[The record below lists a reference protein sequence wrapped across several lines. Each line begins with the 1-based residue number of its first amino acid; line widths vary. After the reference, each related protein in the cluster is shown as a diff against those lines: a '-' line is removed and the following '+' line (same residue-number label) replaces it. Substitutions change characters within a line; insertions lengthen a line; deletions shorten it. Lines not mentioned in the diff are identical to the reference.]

1 MANEKL
7 QLPDGKYIDIPA
19 GTSDE
24 TKQDFLN
31 KLFNENPNLVNVN
44 PNQATPDKTGKVI
57 PEDTTISPDPVPSK
71 PVAMGKENSLIYE
84 LGVVAPYEAS
94 RKLINS
100 TGNLIDGLGD
110 TLGEATNFY
119 GLALGKDAKNGL
131 VELISYD
138 EAKERKIKDPL
149 WGEAGKIDFNNIQG
163 FFYDPANPENDRHT
177 NTFVGSIAE
186 TMMQF
191 LIPYGG
197 ISKAVTLNP
206 TTWYGRYA
214 LNASKGSAAGFVAFD
229 ENSGRATDLLASYA
243 PNFVD
248 NYLSYLKSDPN
259 DKWWEG
265 RLKNEIEGL
274 GLGVIAEFI
283 FKGAKLTKLGAN
295 KIANNID
302 AQADKKII
310 EEAQQKIA
318 ELKNQLEAGGTPK
331 STSDAMLEAH
341 VVLNQ
346 IDGLPK
352 IKKPEISIEQKVQL
366 EKDLI
371 KEEVNLNVEKWKNG
385 DLSTEDAFLIPRRYF
400 NFNTLPKIKYD
411 EAGNAVRDAQGKVV
425 VDVTVAQDRNDFVR
439 SALSVFDVLK
449 DNFSKWSPKFTDD
462 VIRKSASEEIGD
474 INKVVKDFGELT
486 KATKDSASTVYAHE
500 MILASMI
507 KHLPSLQRDSI
518 LTKNTAQ
525 VDNVLAY
532 IFTMW
537 DNRGIFASNTG
548 GNLRTLGMAKRDLQT
563 VTTIEE
569 NLKKAINELNNF
581 GGRDV
586 SPEIRKQ
593 AFDKFKDKL
602 STLDSP
608 SATRRILNWVFA
620 NKSWEVANQL
630 WINSLLS
637 NPKTLIVN
645 GVGSAVAS
653 MAKPL
658 SQKLGAKLSKLEAQ
672 VFDPENIGKI
682 KEYEKQISEASETLA
697 SLAQFI
703 GDSLTYA
710 KSAWKNSEAVLEG
723 ATAST
728 KTDTSFQAIPK
739 ELGGNIIN
747 APSRAL
753 NATDEFFKQIN
764 YRAKVRGLAVA
775 EAKAQNLTGKEFD
788 DFIASYWRNSFDETG
803 LRGTNLEALRYAK
816 EVTFTNDLQ
825 GFAKG
830 FQDFVNQYPIL
841 KQGFPFIRTPFN
853 LAKAVADGTPLA
865 GMYRWKDLLGQSG
878 DPRAITRARGDLA
891 MGSIFLTSAYL
902 LYEAGIIQGATQQ
915 SGGIFNSNEGKSL
928 DKFKDTDLVRM
939 NKGTGFVPYSFK
951 IGNTQIEFK
960 RIEPF
965 GTFFAL
971 IADIGENYNK
981 LEEKQKEKLGAS
993 MLLWSMN
1000 QLKENPI
1007 DMGDRMKMGSLAVAS
1022 GVRDN
1027 IFSKTFFTQANDI
1040 LESIMNSD
1048 ENSAGQ
1054 YIRNKFGSFI
1064 PNIYTRALND
1074 PFFRDSKNLIDEFK
1088 KRSGIGTPPS
1098 PYYNFMGEPLQNPT
1112 ADVSRFA
1119 NSVFSPMTIQGKNKD
1134 KVVEELL
1141 RIGEAP
1147 KKYSYYTDF
1156 GNDLRDFKSGA
1167 NTAYD
1172 KLNDIL
1178 RTTKIN
1184 GLTLRQK
1191 LESEIG
1197 TDYYRQLSD
1206 PINLGK
1212 NVTDKGAKWND
1223 VINYYTTLYKDDA
1236 ERKFEDQQKFFKD
1249 ANGKSLAD
1257 QEKTRKNNLEVIS
1270 NKRRTPEYLGERIQ
1284 PDVGEIRQPKA
1295 KNKLDDLFNLFNNQQ

>member
-44 PNQATPDKTGKVI
+44 PNQATPDKKGKTI
-57 PEDTTISPDPVPSK
+57 AEDTTISPDPVPSK

-149 WGEAGKIDFNNIQG
+149 WGEAGKIDFNKIQG

-177 NTFVGSIAE
+177 TSFVGGMAE

-191 LIPYGG
+191 LAPYGAV
-197 ISKAVTLNP
+197 SKAVTLNP
-206 TTWYGRYA
+206 VSWYGRLSLTSA
-214 LNASKGSAAGFVAFD
+214 KGASAGFVAFD

-248 NYLSYLKSDPN
+248 NYIPYLKSNPD
-259 DKWWEG
+259 DKWYEG
-265 RLKNEIEGL
+265 RFKNELEGL
-274 GLGVIAEFI
+274 GLGLFAEAI
-283 FKGAKLTKLGAN
+283 FKTARLAKMGADKF
-295 KIANNID
+295 ANNLD

-310 EEAQQKIA
+310 EEATQKIA
-318 ELKNQLEAGGTPK
+318 ELKNQLDAGGTPK

-346 IDGLPK
+346 IDGLAK
-352 IKKPEISIEQKVQL
+352 IKRPDISIEQKIKL
-366 EKDLI
+366 EKDLL
-371 KEEVNLNVEKWKNG
+371 KEEINLNVEKWKNG
-385 DLSTEDAFLIPRRYF
+385 ELSSDDAFAIPRRYF

-425 VDVTVAQDRNDFVR
+425 VDVTVEQDRNEFVK
-439 SALSVFDVLK
+439 SAISVFDLFK
-449 DNFSKWSPKFTDD
+449 DNFTKWSPKFSDD
-462 VIRKSASEEIGD
+462 AIRKGAFEEVDD
-474 INKVVKDFGELT
+474 ISKVINDVGELT
-486 KATKDSASTVYAHE
+486 KATKDKAPTIYAHE
-500 MILASMI
+500 MVLNSLLRE
-507 KHLPSLQRDSI
+507 LPALQRTSLI
-518 LTKNTAQ
+518 TKNTAQ

-537 DNRGIFASNTG
+537 DNRAMLASNTG
-548 GNLRTLGMAKRDLQT
+548 GNLRTLGIAKRDFLT
-563 VTTIEE
+563 VKTIEE
-569 NLKKAINELNNF
+569 NLNKAINELNNF

-602 STLDSP
+602 ALLDNP
-608 SATRRILNWVFA
+608 SATRRILNFA
-620 NKSWEVANQL
+620 FNNRTWEVANQL
-630 WINSLLS
+630 WINALLS

-645 GVGSAVAS
+645 GVGNAVAS

-658 SQKLGAKLSKLEAQ
+658 SQKLGAKISKLEAQ

-682 KEYEKQISEASETLA
+682 KEYEKQIDEASETLA
-697 SLAQFI
+697 SLTQFI

-710 KSAWKNSEAVLEG
+710 KATWKNSEAILEG
-723 ATAST
+723 AYAST
-728 KTDTSFQAIPK
+728 KTDTSFQGISPK
-739 ELGGNIIN
+739 FGGNIIN
-747 APSRAL
+747 IPSRAL

-764 YRAKVRGLAVA
+764 YRAKVRGLAVS
-775 EAKAQNLTGKEFD
+775 EAKARNLAGKEFD
-788 DFIASYWRNSFDETG
+788 DYIASYFRNSFDETG

-816 EVTFTNDLQ
+816 ELTYTSDLQ

-830 FQDFVNQYPIL
+830 FQDWVNQYPVL
-841 KQGFPFIRTPFN
+841 RQAFPFIRTPFN

-891 MGSIFLTSAYL
+891 VGSIFLTSAYL

-915 SGGIFNSNEGKSL
+915 SGGIFNSNEGKPL

-939 NKGTGFVPYSFK
+939 NKATGFVPYSFK
-951 IGNTQIEFK
+951 LGNYQIEFK

-971 IADIGENYNK
+971 MADIGENYNK
-981 LEEKQKEKLGAS
+981 MEEKQKEKLGAS

-1007 DMGDRMKMGSLAVAS
+1007 TFGDRAKMGALAVAS

-1074 PFFRDSKNLIDEFK
+1074 PFFRDSKSIVDEFK
-1088 KRSGIGTPPS
+1088 KRSGVGTPPS
-1098 PYYNFMGEPLQNPT
+1098 PYYNFMGEPLKNPT
-1112 ADVSRFA
+1112 GDIARFV
-1119 NSVFSPMTIQGKNKD
+1119 NTVFSPMTIQGKNKD
-1134 KVVEELL
+1134 KVVDELL
-1141 RIGEAP
+1141 KIGEAP
-1147 KKYSYYTDF
+1147 KKYSYFTDL
-1156 GNDLRDFKSGA
+1156 GNDLRDFKSGS

-1197 TDYYRQLSD
+1197 TDYYRQLPD

-1212 NVTDKGAKWND
+1212 TVTNKGAKWDD
-1223 VINYYTTLYKDDA
+1223 VINYYTTLYKDEA
-1236 ERKFEDQQKFFKD
+1236 ERRFEDQHKFFKD

>member
-1 MANEKL
+1 MANEQL
-7 QLPDGKYIDIPA
+7 QLPDGKYIDVPA

-24 TKQDFLN
+24 TKQNFLN
-31 KLFNENPNLVNVN
+31 KLFNETPNLVNVN
-44 PNQATPDKTGKVI
+44 PSQATPNTTGTPQK
-57 PEDTTISPDPVPSK
+57 EDTTISPDPVPSK
-71 PVAMGKENSLIYE
+71 SVAMGKENSLLYE

-119 GLALGKDAKNGL
+119 GLALGKDANNGL
-131 VELISYD
+131 VELLSYK

-149 WGEAGKIDFNNIQG
+149 WGEAGKIDFNNIKG

-177 NTFVGSIAE
+177 TSFVGGMAE

-191 LIPYGG
+191 LAPYGAV
-197 ISKAVTLNP
+197 SKAVTLNP
-206 TTWYGRYA
+206 VSWYGKLSLTSA
-214 LNASKGSAAGFVAFD
+214 KGASAGFVAFD
-229 ENSGRATDLLASYA
+229 ENSGRATDWLATYA
-243 PNFVD
+243 PNWVD
-248 NYLSYLKSDPN
+248 SYLPYLKSNPD
-259 DKWWEG
+259 DKWYEG
-265 RLKNEIEGL
+265 RFKNELEGL
-274 GLGVIAEFI
+274 GLGVLAEGV
-283 FKGAKLTKLGAN
+283 FKTLRLMKMGADKV
-295 KIANNID
+295 ANNID
-302 AQADKKII
+302 ARADKKTI
-310 EEAQQKIA
+310 EEATQKIA
-318 ELKNQLEAGGTPK
+318 ELKNQLEAGGSPK

-352 IKKPEISIEQKVQL
+352 IKRPEISIEQKIKL
-366 EKDLI
+366 EKDLL
-371 KEEVNLNVEKWKNG
+371 KEEINLNVEKWKNG

-411 EAGNAVRDAQGKVV
+411 EAGNAVRDAKGKVV
-425 VDVTVAQDRNDFVR
+425 VDVTVEQDRNEFIK
-439 SALSVFDVLK
+439 SALSVFDVFK

-462 VIRKSASEEIGD
+462 AIRKGASEEVGD
-474 INKVVKDFGELT
+474 INKVVKDFGEIT
-486 KATKDSASTVYAHE
+486 KATKDTASTIYAHE
-500 MILASMI
+500 MILASML
-507 KHLPSLQRDSI
+507 KELPALQRTSLI
-518 LTKNTAQ
+518 TKNTAQ

-537 DNRGIFASNTG
+537 DNRGILASNTG
-548 GNLRTLGMAKRDLQT
+548 GNLRTLGIAKRDFLT
-563 VTTIEE
+563 VKTIDE
-569 NLKKAINELNNF
+569 NLNKAINELNNF

-586 SPEIRKQ
+586 NPAIRKQ
-593 AFDKFKDKL
+593 AFDNFKDKL
-602 STLDSP
+602 SILDNP
-608 SATRRILNWVFA
+608 SAIRRILNFA
-620 NKSWEVANQL
+620 FNNRTWEVANQL
-630 WINSLLS
+630 WINALLS

-658 SQKLGAKLSKLEAQ
+658 SQKLGAKISKWEAQ

-682 KEYEKQISEASETLA
+682 KEYEKQINEASETLA
-697 SLAQFI
+697 SLTQFI

-710 KSAWKNSEAVLEG
+710 KSTWKNSEAVLEG
-723 ATAST
+723 AYAST
-728 KTDTSFQAIPK
+728 KADTNFQGISAK
-739 ELGGNIIN
+739 FGGNYIN
-747 APSRAL
+747 MPTRAL
-753 NATDEFFKQIN
+753 NATDEFFKQMN

-775 EAKAQNLTGKEFD
+775 EAKAQNLVGKEFD
-788 DFIASYWRNSFDETG
+788 DFTASYYRNSFDADG

-816 EVTFTNDLQ
+816 EVTYTTDLQ

-830 FQDFVNQYPIL
+830 FQDWINQYPAL
-841 KQGFPFIRTPFN
+841 RQAFPFIRTPFN

-865 GMYRWKDLLGQSG
+865 ASYRWKDLLGQSG

-891 MGSIFLTSAYL
+891 LGSIFLTSAYL

-915 SGGIFNSNEGKSL
+915 SGGFFNNNEGKPL
-928 DKFKDTDLVRM
+928 DKFTDTDLVRM
-939 NKGTGFVPYSFK
+939 NKARGFVPYSFRLGD
-951 IGNTQIEFK
+951 IQIEFK

-971 IADIGENYNK
+971 MADIGENYNK
-981 LEEKQKEKLGAS
+981 MEEKQKEKLGAS

-1000 QLKENPI
+1000 QLKDNPI
-1007 DMGDRMKMGSLAVAS
+1007 GFGDRAKMGALAVAS

-1048 ENSAGQ
+1048 ANSAGQ

-1074 PFFRDSKNLIDEFK
+1074 PYFRDSKNILDEFK

-1098 PYYNFMGEPLQNPT
+1098 PYYNFMGEPLKNPT
-1112 ADVSRFA
+1112 GDIGRFV
-1119 NSVFSPMTIQGKNKD
+1119 NSVFNPMPIQGINKD
-1134 KVVEELL
+1134 KVVDELL

-1147 KKYSYYTDF
+1147 KKYNYFTDY
-1156 GNDLRDFKSGA
+1156 GNDLRDFKSGS
-1167 NTAYD
+1167 NTAFD

-1178 RTTKIN
+1178 RTTKIG

-1197 TDYYRQLSD
+1197 TDNYRQLSD

-1212 NVTDKGAKWND
+1212 NVTDKGAKWEQ
-1223 VINYYTTLYKDDA
+1223 VINYYTSLYKDEA
-1236 ERKFEDQQKFFKD
+1236 ERRFDEQHKFFKD
-1249 ANGKSLAD
+1249 DNGKSLAD
-1257 QEKTRKNNLEVIS
+1257 QEKTRKTNLEVIS

-1284 PDVGEIRQPKA
+1284 PDVGEIRKPKT
-1295 KNKLDDLFNLFNNQQ
+1295 KNKLDELFNFNNQ

>member
-44 PNQATPDKTGKVI
+44 PNQATPDKTGKTI
-57 PEDTTISPDPVPSK
+57 AEDTTISPDPIPSK
-71 PVAMGKENSLIYE
+71 PVAMGKENSLVYE

-274 GLGVIAEFI
+274 GLGIIAEFI

-318 ELKNQLEAGGTPK
+318 ELKNQLDAGGTPK

-352 IKKPEISIEQKVQL
+352 IKKPDISIEQKVQL

-385 DLSTEDAFLIPRRYF
+385 DLSTEDAFIIPRRYF

-507 KHLPSLQRDSI
+507 KHLPS
-518 LTKNTAQ
+518 
-525 VDNVLAY
+525 
-532 IFTMW
+532 
-537 DNRGIFASNTG
+537 
-548 GNLRTLGMAKRDLQT
+548 
-563 VTTIEE
+563 
-569 NLKKAINELNNF
+569 
-581 GGRDV
+581 
-586 SPEIRKQ
+586 
-593 AFDKFKDKL
+593 
-602 STLDSP
+602 
-608 SATRRILNWVFA
+608 
-620 NKSWEVANQL
+620 
-630 WINSLLS
+630 
-637 NPKTLIVN
+637 
-645 GVGSAVAS
+645 
-653 MAKPL
+653 
-658 SQKLGAKLSKLEAQ
+658 
-672 VFDPENIGKI
+672 
-682 KEYEKQISEASETLA
+682 
-697 SLAQFI
+697 
-703 GDSLTYA
+703 
-710 KSAWKNSEAVLEG
+710 
-723 ATAST
+723 
-728 KTDTSFQAIPK
+728 
-739 ELGGNIIN
+739 
-747 APSRAL
+747 
-753 NATDEFFKQIN
+753 
-764 YRAKVRGLAVA
+764 
-775 EAKAQNLTGKEFD
+775 
-788 DFIASYWRNSFDETG
+788 
-803 LRGTNLEALRYAK
+803 
-816 EVTFTNDLQ
+816 
-825 GFAKG
+825 
-830 FQDFVNQYPIL
+830 
-841 KQGFPFIRTPFN
+841 
-853 LAKAVADGTPLA
+853 
-865 GMYRWKDLLGQSG
+865 
-878 DPRAITRARGDLA
+878 
-891 MGSIFLTSAYL
+891 
-902 LYEAGIIQGATQQ
+902 
-915 SGGIFNSNEGKSL
+915 
-928 DKFKDTDLVRM
+928 
-939 NKGTGFVPYSFK
+939 
-951 IGNTQIEFK
+951 
-960 RIEPF
+960 
-965 GTFFAL
+965 
-971 IADIGENYNK
+971 
-981 LEEKQKEKLGAS
+981 
-993 MLLWSMN
+993 
-1000 QLKENPI
+1000 
-1007 DMGDRMKMGSLAVAS
+1007 
-1022 GVRDN
+1022 
-1027 IFSKTFFTQANDI
+1027 
-1040 LESIMNSD
+1040 
-1048 ENSAGQ
+1048 
-1054 YIRNKFGSFI
+1054 
-1064 PNIYTRALND
+1064 
-1074 PFFRDSKNLIDEFK
+1074 FRH
-1088 KRSGIGTPPS
+1088 
-1098 PYYNFMGEPLQNPT
+1098 
-1112 ADVSRFA
+1112 
-1119 NSVFSPMTIQGKNKD
+1119 
-1134 KVVEELL
+1134 
-1141 RIGEAP
+1141 
-1147 KKYSYYTDF
+1147 
-1156 GNDLRDFKSGA
+1156 
-1167 NTAYD
+1167 
-1172 KLNDIL
+1172 
-1178 RTTKIN
+1178 
-1184 GLTLRQK
+1184 TLRHI
-1191 LESEIG
+1191 S
-1197 TDYYRQLSD
+1197 
-1206 PINLGK
+1206 
-1212 NVTDKGAKWND
+1212 
-1223 VINYYTTLYKDDA
+1223 
-1236 ERKFEDQQKFFKD
+1236 
-1249 ANGKSLAD
+1249 AN
-1257 QEKTRKNNLEVIS
+1257 RC
-1270 NKRRTPEYLGERIQ
+1270 
-1284 PDVGEIRQPKA
+1284 
-1295 KNKLDDLFNLFNNQQ
+1295 